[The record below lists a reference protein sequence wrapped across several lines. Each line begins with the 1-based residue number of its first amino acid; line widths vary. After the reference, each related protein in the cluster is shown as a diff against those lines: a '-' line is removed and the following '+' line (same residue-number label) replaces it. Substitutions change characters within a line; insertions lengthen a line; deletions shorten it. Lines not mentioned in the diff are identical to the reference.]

1 MNFKL
6 KSINTNLLNVKKFKN
21 IVTKEI
27 DYTKE
32 NSSDIINVLLFMLLK
47 NII

>member
-27 DYTKE
+27 DYTKAN
-32 NSSDIINVLLFMLLK
+32 NSDEMYTKTLSPKAK
-47 NII
+47 N

>member
-27 DYTKE
+27 DYTKA
-32 NSSDIINVLLFMLLK
+32 NNSDIINVLLFMLLK